1 MDNISNGDQMNV
13 VEEVKKIVSQVTSAA
28 HPTESETLRVGQAIA
43 AFPGVDARDLLRSRY
58 NEYEIG
64 ISLGDRVRE
73 ELEILAWARRFDI
86 AAAPEVAAVF
96 PTSDGNVLVRRYWA
110 CPDEQL
116 LPVKSTEVTF
126 RASARDRFRRDL
138 EVLAEHDRVHP
149 YVRSYHHWYVG
160 ETSGCIVLNS
170 WAAVTAAEPGEA
182 ASLLAV
188 VDKLLAR
195 RAGP

>member
-1 MDNISNGDQMNV
+1 M
-13 VEEVKKIVSQVTSAA
+13 
-28 HPTESETLRVGQAIA
+28 
-43 AFPGVDARDLLRSRY
+43 RDRSRSRY

-64 ISLGDRVRE
+64 ISLGEQVRE
-73 ELEILAWARRFDI
+73 ELEILAWARPLDI

-96 PTSDGNVLVRRYWA
+96 PTTDGNVLVRRYWG

-116 LPVKSTEVTF
+116 LPVESTEVTF
-126 RASARDRFRRDL
+126 RAAARDRFRRDL
-138 EVLAEHDRVHP
+138 EVLAEHGRVHP

-170 WAAVTAAEPGEA
+170 WAAVAPAEPGEA

-195 RAGP
+195 RAAP